1 MARLSQNATNQES
14 WLYVLQVYAGYPDT
28 PYWNQWRSILVPVTE
43 RGIEAGYNQLFRA
56 DTSMQRTTFSTGD
69 RDVLRFNPSARFRH
83 IAYRFSLRLGSR
95 AALYKATGSKS
106 ASSRGRG
113 KARSTG
119 QIGYWLLAIGYWLS
133 AIGYRLSA
141 IGYSRGEP
149 PDSRIHRNDRNH
161 ESEAAQDLRCR

>member
-1 MARLSQNATNQES
+1 
-14 WLYVLQVYAGYPDT
+14 
-28 PYWNQWRSILVPVTE
+28 
-43 RGIEAGYNQLFRA
+43 
-56 DTSMQRTTFSTGD
+56 MQRTTFSTGD

-119 QIGYWLLAIGYWLS
+119 QIGYWL
-133 AIGYRLSA
+133 SA